1 MGVDRCICH
10 RVSFKTLLEL
20 SKQVGPDY
28 SKLAAITQCGT
39 NCGMCVPYILLAL
52 STGKARVPVMR
63 EEELA
68 REMARIASTTGA

>member
-1 MGVDRCICH
+1 MGVDRCVCY

-28 SKLAAITQCGT
+28 SKLAEMTKCGT
-39 NCGMCVPYILLAL
+39 QCGMCVPYIHVALA
-52 STGKARVPVMR
+52 TGQARVPVMR

-68 REMARIASTTGA
+68 RAMGGDRAVAG